1 MATNAGTQPPAE
13 QTLFVRKASGLVKG
27 WSTGDGFRYSFFST
41 NIFLGIWGFLYAV
54 FIPGGSVFWS
64 IIITT
69 LFVLLEVVVYS
80 GLISAMPRAGGDYVW
95 QSRVFHSSVGFI
107 FGATGWWFILW
118 LWIPIY
124 AALCV
129 NSFIKPILR
138 ILGAG
143 GSADWL
149 ASKNGV
155 FVASLA
161 TIALATYL
169 VAVGMKTYA
178 RFQKWALWIGL
189 AGCAVAA
196 ILLLVTTKAH
206 FITAFNREALHLYGT
221 KDAYAATIKNAGAG
235 MPSSMF
241 AGTFK
246 ETLKLIPVMAF
257 WLLWPVWGATLY
269 GEVRGAKDFRKNIY
283 QMAGGLLAA
292 VAIVIAFLFLVT
304 KTMGWAFFE
313 SSANGY
319 MGVLYAYIDPS
330 KVVGGG
336 DYLSPTAMTAWI
348 VNNAAFQ
355 VILIAVISLL
365 VFGWWGTVFLS
376 STRMIFASAFDRI
389 LPERVAKVTSGGV
402 PVYAL
407 LLMAIPSIIVSAFYA
422 YQPSFVQLTY
432 DATLVIAAMFF
443 VTGLAF
449 MVMPWR
455 AKAIW
460 DNSALPK
467 GKFLGIPWLA
477 VVAAI
482 YSLFMLGNLVAW
494 FYDKTN
500 VYGVG
505 YKNKNSMI
513 FMGILYVAA
522 IVIWIVAWAVR
533 KRQGMELEAVAKE
546 IPVE

>member
-1 MATNAGTQPPAE
+1 MATDASKPAE

-69 LFVLLEVVVYS
+69 LFVLLEVVVYA
-80 GLISAMPRAGGDYVW
+80 GLISAMPRAGGDYIW
-95 QSRVFHSSVGFI
+95 QSRVFHSSIGFI

-138 ILGAG
+138 IVGAG
-143 GSADWL
+143 GAADWL
-149 ASKNGV
+149 TSQWGI

-169 VAVGMKTYA
+169 VAVGMKAYA
-178 RFQKWALWIGL
+178 NFQKWALWIGL

-196 ILLLVTTKAH
+196 ILLIVTSKAS
-206 FITAFNREALHLYGT
+206 FITSFNREMLSQYGV
-221 KDAYAATIKNAGAG
+221 KDAYQATIKAAGEG

-241 AGTFK
+241 AGSLKDTF
-246 ETLKLIPVMAF
+246 KLIPVMAF

-283 QMAGGLLAA
+283 QMAGGLLSA
-292 VAIVIAFLFLVT
+292 VAIVIVFLFLVT
-304 KTMGWAFFE
+304 KTMGWSFFE
-313 SSANGY
+313 ASANGY
-319 MGVLYAYIDPS
+319 MGVLYAYIDPAA
-330 KVVGGG
+330 VPAGG

-348 VNNAAFQ
+348 VNNSAFQ
-355 VILIAVISLL
+355 VILIGVISLL

-389 LPERVAKVTSGGV
+389 LPESVAKVTSGGV
-402 PVYAL
+402 PVNAL
-407 LLMAIPSIIVSAFYA
+407 LLMAIPSVVVSAFYA
-422 YQPSFVQLTY
+422 FQPSFVQLTY

-449 MVMPWR
+449 VAMPWR

-460 DNSALPK
+460 QNSALPK
-467 GKFLGIPWLA
+467 GPLLPIIGIIYVIFMGFNLWL
-477 VVAAI
+477 
-482 YSLFMLGNLVAW
+482 W
-494 FYDKTN
+494 FYDKAN

-513 FMGILYVAA
+513 FMAILYAAA
-522 IVIWIVAWAVR
+522 IVIWIAAWAVR
-533 KRQGMELEAVAKE
+533 KRQGMALEAVAKE

>member
-1 MATNAGTQPPAE
+1 MATNKPAE

-27 WSTGDGFRYSFFST
+27 WSTTDGFRYSFFST

-69 LFVLLEVVVYS
+69 AFVLLEVVVYA

-95 QSRVFHSSVGFI
+95 QSRVFHSSVGFV

-124 AALCV
+124 AALMV

-138 ILGAG
+138 MLGAG
-143 GSADWL
+143 GAADWL
-149 ASKNGV
+149 TTSNGV

-178 RFQKWALWIGL
+178 NFQKWALWIGL
-189 AGCAVAA
+189 AGCAVAG

-206 FITAFNREALHLYGT
+206 FITAFNREMLDLYGA
-221 KDAYAATIKNAGAG
+221 KDAYQGTVKAAGDG

-241 AGTFK
+241 AGNFKDTF
-246 ETLKLIPVMAF
+246 KLIPFMAF

-283 QMAGGLLAA
+283 QMGGGLLAA
-292 VAIVIAFLFLVT
+292 VAIVLAFLFLVT
-304 KTMGWAFFE
+304 KTMGWNFFE
-313 SSANGY
+313 ASANGY
-319 MGVLYAYIDPS
+319 MGALYAYIDPATLPAGS
-330 KVVGGG
+330 
-336 DYLSPTAMTAWI
+336 DYLSPTAMITWIIDNTALQVVI
-348 VNNAAFQ
+348 IAA
-355 VILIAVISLL
+355 ISLL

-402 PVYAL
+402 PVTAL
-407 LLMAIPSIIVSAFYA
+407 LLMAIPSVIVSAFYA

-455 AKAIW
+455 AKSIW
-460 DNSALPK
+460 DNSAIPK
-467 GKFLGIPWLA
+467 AKIAGIPILSIAALIYAIFMGFNLWLW
-477 VVAAI
+477 
-482 YSLFMLGNLVAW
+482 L
-494 FYDKTN
+494 YDKAN

-522 IVIWIVAWAVR
+522 IVIWIIAWAVR

>member
-1 MATNAGTQPPAE
+1 MATNADSAKPAE

-69 LFVLLEVVVYS
+69 LFVLLEVVVYA

-95 QSRVFHSSVGFI
+95 QSRVFHSSVGFV

-143 GSADWL
+143 GTADWL
-149 ASKNGV
+149 ATKNGI

-169 VAVGMKTYA
+169 VAVGMKAYA

-196 ILLLVTTKAH
+196 ILLLVTSKTG
-206 FITAFNREALHLYGT
+206 FITAFNREALHLYGA
-221 KDAYAATIKNAGAG
+221 KDAYAATIKNAGDG

-241 AGTFK
+241 AGSLKDTF
-246 ETLKLIPVMAF
+246 KLIPVMAF

-283 QMAGGLLAA
+283 QMAGGLMSA
-292 VAIVIAFLFLVT
+292 VVIVIAFLFLVT

-313 SSANGY
+313 ASANGY
-319 MGVLYAYIDPS
+319 MGVLYGYLKGTPT
-330 KVVGGG
+330 GG

-348 VNNAAFQ
+348 VNNSAFQ
-355 VILIAVISLL
+355 VILIAVISLI

-389 LPERVAKVTSGGV
+389 LPESVARVTSGGV
-402 PVYAL
+402 PVVAL
-407 LLMAIPSIIVSAFYA
+407 LLMAIPSIVVSAFYA

-455 AKAIW
+455 AKSIW
-460 DNSALPK
+460 ENSALPK
-467 GKFLGIPWLA
+467 MKILGVPVLA
-477 VVAAI
+477 IVAAI
-482 YSLFMLGNLVAW
+482 YSLFMAFNLWLW
-494 FYDKTN
+494 FYDKAN

-533 KRQGMELEAVAKE
+533 KRQGMALETVAKE

>member
-1 MATNAGTQPPAE
+1 M
-13 QTLFVRKASGLVKG
+13 
-27 WSTGDGFRYSFFST
+27 
-41 NIFLGIWGFLYAV
+41 
-54 FIPGGSVFWS
+54 
-64 IIITT
+64 
-69 LFVLLEVVVYS
+69 
-80 GLISAMPRAGGDYVW
+80 
-95 QSRVFHSSVGFI
+95 
-107 FGATGWWFILW
+107 
-118 LWIPIY
+118 
-124 AALCV
+124 V
-129 NSFIKPILR
+129 NSFIKPVLR
-138 ILGAG
+138 MLGANG
-143 GSADWL
+143 AADWL
-149 ASKNGV
+149 TTSNGV

-178 RFQKWALWIGL
+178 NFQKWALWIGL
-189 AGCAVAA
+189 AGCAVAG
-196 ILLLVTTKAH
+196 IILLVTTKAH
-206 FITAFNREALHLYGT
+206 FITSFNREMFDLYGA
-221 KDAYAATIKNAGAG
+221 KDAYQATIKGAGEG

-241 AGTFK
+241 AGNFKDTF
-246 ETLKLIPVMAF
+246 KLIPFMAF

-292 VAIVIAFLFLVT
+292 VAIVIVFLLLVT
-304 KTMGWAFFE
+304 KTMGWTFFE

-319 MGVLYAYIDPS
+319 MGTLYAYIDPATLPAGS
-330 KVVGGG
+330 
-336 DYLSPTAMTAWI
+336 DYLSPTAMITWIINSTALQVVI
-348 VNNAAFQ
+348 IAA
-355 VILIAVISLL
+355 ISLL

-389 LPERVAKVTSGGV
+389 LPERVARVTSGGV
-402 PVYAL
+402 PVNAL
-407 LLMAIPSIIVSAFYA
+407 LLMAIPSVIVSAFYA

-455 AKAIW
+455 ARSIW
-460 DNSALPK
+460 DNSAIPK
-467 GKFLGIPWLA
+467 MKIAGIPILSIAALVYAIFMGFNLWLW
-477 VVAAI
+477 
-482 YSLFMLGNLVAW
+482 L
-494 FYDKTN
+494 YDKAN

-522 IVIWIVAWAVR
+522 IVIWVVAYFVR
-533 KRQGMELEAVAKE
+533 KGQGMELEAVAKE

>member
-1 MATNAGTQPPAE
+1 MATVAPE

-27 WSTGDGFRYSFFST
+27 WSTTDGFRYSFFST
-41 NIFLGIWGFLYAV
+41 NVFLGIWGFLYAV

-64 IIITT
+64 IIICT
-69 LFVLLEVVVYS
+69 LFVLLEVIVYA

-95 QSRVFHSSVGFI
+95 QSRVFHSSVGFV

-138 ILGAG
+138 IVGAG
-143 GSADWL
+143 GAADWL
-149 ASKNGV
+149 TSEWGI

-169 VAVGMKTYA
+169 VAVGMKAYA
-178 RFQKWALWIGL
+178 TFQKWALWIGL
-189 AGCAVAA
+189 AGLAVGA
-196 ILLLVTTKAH
+196 ILLIVTSKAS
-206 FITAFNREALHLYGT
+206 FIASFNREMFQQFGAR
-221 KDAYAATIKNAGAG
+221 DAYAQTIKNAGEG

-241 AGTFK
+241 AGSLK
-246 ETLKLIPVMAF
+246 ETFKLIPVMAF

-292 VAIVIAFLFLVT
+292 VAIVIVFLALVT
-304 KTMGWAFFE
+304 KTMGWSFFE
-313 SSANGY
+313 ASSNGY
-319 MGVLYAYIDPS
+319 MGALYAYIDPAKLPAGS
-330 KVVGGG
+330 E
-336 DYLSPTAMTAWI
+336 YLSPTAMTAWI
-348 VNNAAFQ
+348 VNNSAFQ
-355 VILIAVISLL
+355 IILIAAISLI

-389 LPERVAKVTSGGV
+389 LPEGVAKVTSGGV
-402 PVYAL
+402 PVNAL
-407 LLMAIPSIIVSAFYA
+407 LLMAIPSVIVSAFYA
-422 YQPSFVQLTY
+422 FQPSFVQLTY

-449 MVMPWR
+449 IVMPFR

-460 DNSALPK
+460 ENSALPK
-467 GKFLGIPWLA
+467 GPLLPIVGIVYAVFMGFNLWL
-477 VVAAI
+477 
-482 YSLFMLGNLVAW
+482 W
-494 FYDKTN
+494 FYDKAN

-513 FMGILYVAA
+513 FMAILYAAA
-522 IVIWIVAWAVR
+522 IVIWIIAWATR

>member
-1 MATNAGTQPPAE
+1 
-13 QTLFVRKASGLVKG
+13 
-27 WSTGDGFRYSFFST
+27 
-41 NIFLGIWGFLYAV
+41 
-54 FIPGGSVFWS
+54 
-64 IIITT
+64 
-69 LFVLLEVVVYS
+69 
-80 GLISAMPRAGGDYVW
+80 MPRAGGDYVW
-95 QSRVFHSSVGFI
+95 QSRIFHSSVGFV

-129 NSFIKPILR
+129 NSFIKPIFR
-138 ILGAG
+138 ILGWAG
-143 GSADWL
+143 AADWL
-149 ASKNGV
+149 GTHNGI

-169 VAVGMKTYA
+169 VAVGMKAYA
-178 RFQKWALWIGL
+178 TFQKWALWIGL

-196 ILLLVTTKAH
+196 ILLIVTSKAT
-206 FITAFNREALHLYGT
+206 FITNFNREALHLYGT
-221 KDAYAATIKNAGAG
+221 KDAYQATIKAAGDG

-246 ETLKLIPVMAF
+246 DTFKLIPIMAF

-283 QMAGGLLAA
+283 QMAGGLLSA
-292 VAIVIAFLFLVT
+292 VAIVIVFLFLVT
-304 KTMGWAFFE
+304 KTMGWNFFE
-313 SSANGY
+313 ASANGY
-319 MGVLYAYIDPS
+319 MGVLYAYLDPA
-330 KVVGGG
+330 KIPGGG
-336 DYLSPTAMTAWI
+336 EYLSPTAMTAWI
-348 VNNAAFQ
+348 VNNSAFQ
-355 VILIAVISLL
+355 VILIAAISLI

-389 LPERVAKVTSGGV
+389 LPESVAKVTSGGV
-402 PVYAL
+402 PVNAL
-407 LLMAIPSIIVSAFYA
+407 LLMAIPSVVVSAFYA
-422 YQPSFVQLTY
+422 FSPTFVQLTY

-449 MVMPWR
+449 VAMPIR
-455 AKAIW
+455 ARAIW
-460 DNSALPK
+460 QNSALPK
-467 GKFLGIPWLA
+467 GPLLPIIGI
-477 VVAAI
+477 I
-482 YSLFMLGNLVAW
+482 YVLFMLGMLIAW

-513 FMGILYVAA
+513 FMAILYVAA
-522 IVIWIVAWAVR
+522 IVIWIAAWAIR

>member
-1 MATNAGTQPPAE
+1 MATTE

-69 LFVLLEVVVYS
+69 IFVLFEVVVYA

-95 QSRVFHSSVGFI
+95 QSRVFHSSVGFV

-138 ILGAG
+138 IVGAG
-143 GSADWL
+143 GAADWL
-149 ASKNGV
+149 TTEWGI

-169 VAVGMKTYA
+169 VAVGMKAYA
-178 RFQKWALWIGL
+178 TFQKWALWIGL
-189 AGCAVAA
+189 AGLAVGA
-196 ILLLVTTKAH
+196 ILLIVTTKAH
-206 FITAFNREALHLYGT
+206 FITAFNREMFQQYGARN
-221 KDAYAATIKNAGAG
+221 AYAATIKAAGDG

-241 AGTFK
+241 AGSLKDTFR
-246 ETLKLIPVMAF
+246 LIPVMAF

-283 QMAGGLLAA
+283 QMAGGLFSA
-292 VAIVIAFLFLVT
+292 VAIVIVFLILVT
-304 KTMGWAFFE
+304 KTMGWTFFE
-313 SSANGY
+313 ASANGY
-319 MGVLYAYIDPS
+319 MGALYAYIDPAKLPAGS
-330 KVVGGG
+330 

-348 VNNAAFQ
+348 VNNSAFQ
-355 VILIAVISLL
+355 VILIAVISLI

-389 LPERVAKVTSGGV
+389 LPESVAKVTSGGV
-402 PVYAL
+402 PVNAL
-407 LLMAIPSIIVSAFYA
+407 LLMAIPSVIVSAFYA
-422 YQPSFVQLTY
+422 FSPKFVTLTY

-449 MVMPWR
+449 IAMPLR

-460 DNSALPK
+460 QNSALPK
-467 GKFLGIPWLA
+467 GPILPIVGIVYAVFMGFNLWL
-477 VVAAI
+477 
-482 YSLFMLGNLVAW
+482 W

-505 YKNKNSMI
+505 YKNRDSMI
-513 FMGILYVAA
+513 FMAILYVAA
-522 IVIWIVAWAVR
+522 IVIWIIAWATR

>member
-1 MATNAGTQPPAE
+1 MASTPTSRPE

-27 WSTGDGFRYSFFST
+27 WSGGDGFRYSFFST

-69 LFVLLEVVVYS
+69 IFVLFEVVVYA

-95 QSRVFHSSVGFI
+95 QSRVFHSSVGFV

-143 GSADWL
+143 GAADWL
-149 ASKNGV
+149 TTQWGI

-169 VAVGMKTYA
+169 VAVGMKAYA
-178 RFQKWALWIGL
+178 TFQKWALWIGL

-196 ILLLVTTKAH
+196 ILLIVTSKAG
-206 FITAFNREALHLYGT
+206 FITAFNREMLGQYGV
-221 KDAYAATIKNAGAG
+221 KDAYQATIKAAGDG

-241 AGTFK
+241 AGSLKDTFR
-246 ETLKLIPVMAF
+246 LIPVMAF

-283 QMAGGLLAA
+283 QMAGGLLSA
-292 VAIVIAFLFLVT
+292 VAIVIVFLILVT
-304 KTMGWAFFE
+304 KTMGWTFFE
-313 SSANGY
+313 ASANGY
-319 MGVLYAYIDPS
+319 MGALYAYIDPTKLPAGS
-330 KVVGGG
+330 

-348 VNNAAFQ
+348 VNNSAFQ
-355 VILIAVISLL
+355 IILIAAISLI

-389 LPERVAKVTSGGV
+389 LPESVAKVTSGGV
-402 PVYAL
+402 PVNAL
-407 LLMAIPSIIVSAFYA
+407 LLMAIPSVVVSAFYA
-422 YQPSFVQLTY
+422 FQPSFVQLTY

-449 MVMPWR
+449 VAMPVR
-455 AKAIW
+455 AKSIW
-460 DNSALPK
+460 QNSALPK
-467 GKFLGIPWLA
+467 GPILPIVGIVYVIFMGFNLWL
-477 VVAAI
+477 
-482 YSLFMLGNLVAW
+482 W
-494 FYDKTN
+494 FYDKAN

-513 FMGILYVAA
+513 FMAILYVAA

>member
-1 MATNAGTQPPAE
+1 MATEAGNAGE

-27 WSTGDGFRYSFFST
+27 WSSGDGFGYSFFST

-64 IIITT
+64 IIICT
-69 LFVLLEVVVYS
+69 LFVLLEVIVYA
-80 GLISAMPRAGGDYVW
+80 GLISAMPRAGGDYIW
-95 QSRVFHSSVGFI
+95 QSRVFHSSIGFV

-129 NSFIKPILR
+129 NSFIKPVLR
-138 ILGAG
+138 IVGAG
-143 GSADWL
+143 GAADWL
-149 ASKNGV
+149 GGQWGI

-169 VAVGMKTYA
+169 VAVGMKAYA
-178 RFQKWALWIGL
+178 NFQKWALWIGL

-196 ILLLVTTKAH
+196 ILLIVTSKAS
-206 FITAFNREALHLYGT
+206 FISAFNREMFDLYGV
-221 KDAYAATIKNAGAG
+221 KDAYATTIKSAGEG
-235 MPSSMF
+235 MPTSMF
-241 AGTFK
+241 AGSFK
-246 ETLKLIPVMAF
+246 ETLKLLPVMAF

-292 VAIVIAFLFLVT
+292 VAIVIVFLFLVT
-304 KTMGWAFFE
+304 KTMGWDFFE
-313 SSANGY
+313 ASANGY
-319 MGVLYAYIDPS
+319 MGVLYAYLDP
-330 KVVGGG
+330 GTIPAGA

-348 VNNAAFQ
+348 VNNSAFQ
-355 VILIAVISLL
+355 VILIAVISLI

-389 LPERVAKVTSGGV
+389 LPESVAKVTSGGV
-402 PVYAL
+402 PVNAL
-407 LLMAIPSIIVSAFYA
+407 LLMAIPSVVVSAFYA
-422 YQPSFVQLTY
+422 FQPSFVELTY

-449 MVMPWR
+449 VAMPFR
-455 AKAIW
+455 ARAIW
-460 DNSALPK
+460 QNSALPK
-467 GKFLGIPWLA
+467 GPLLPIIGI
-477 VVAAI
+477 I
-482 YSLFMLGNLVAW
+482 YVLFMAGMLIAW
-494 FYDKTN
+494 FYDKAN

-513 FMGILYVAA
+513 FMGILYAAA
-522 IVIWIVAWAVR
+522 IVIWIAAWAIR